1 MTYYRLEQIRGIDRC
16 LEKVLAA
23 RREGSRRDRQPG
35 HRSAPAGSC
44 AAEWRSVLLYTT
56 PHSHRRV
63 HQHPS
68 ETAATG
74 PNTSVWN
81 SNPCAR
87 AGYSNRQKSEG
98 RQVKPAALR
107 RQSSRGL
114 TTDRHSCEPEA
125 ITLAENCQMPCHIN
139 CHSSSDTRFRIS

>member
-23 RREGSRRDRQPG
+23 RREGSRRDRQLG

-44 AAEWRSVLLYTT
+44 AAEWRSVLLYAT
-56 PHSHRRV
+56 PYNHRRV
-63 HQHPS
+63 QQHPS

-87 AGYSNRQKSEG
+87 AGYGNCQESEG

-114 TTDRHSCEPEA
+114 TTDK
-125 ITLAENCQMPCHIN
+125 TLLRARTDHF
-139 CHSSSDTRFRIS
+139 SRKLSDAMSYKLSQLLWHML